1 MIYWYIG
8 VRVSILER
16 IESTSRFGR
25 DSVRMTYGDKI
36 PAIKINRHNYQRVIE
51 LTHTHSKVAI
61 CESLLKSHKA
71 DPYKSV
77 EELIGDLQIILV
89 DSWSHFK
96 KLDPNKRT
104 ISVEDLIRGEIV

>member
-1 MIYWYIG
+1 M
-8 VRVSILER
+8 SILDK

-25 DSVRMTYGDKI
+25 DSVRMTYGDKV
-36 PAIKINRHNYQRVIE
+36 PAIKINRHSYQRVIE

-61 CESLLKSHKA
+61 CESLLKAHQA
-71 DPYKSV
+71 DPYKTV

-96 KLDPNKRT
+96 KLDPNKRSIT
-104 ISVEDLIRGEIV
+104 IDDLVREELV